1 MLEDMAWLQG
11 DGVLPTMLRALAV
24 YLFALA
30 AVRLGSS
37 ARW

>member
-11 DGVLPTMLRALAV
+11 DGVLPTMLLAV